1 MARRGETHV
10 LTLVDHLVLKEGSNM
25 TNVRPIDQCEITV
38 CDQDVTCMC
47 MFNKRKKFLVSCLY
61 FVGFVVVLVVVILIH
76 DDDCR
81 SIDS

>member
-1 MARRGETHV
+1 M
-10 LTLVDHLVLKEGSNM
+10 LTLVDHLVLKEGLNM
-25 TNVRPIDQCEITV
+25 TNVLPIDQCEITV
-38 CDQDVTCMC
+38 CDQDVTRMC
-47 MFNKRKKFLVSCLY
+47 LFNKQKKSLVSCLC